1 MVKTQPSPLIR
12 SNISDE
18 LVGLLREQIVDGA
31 LPAGRRINEV
41 HLSAELGVS
50 RTPLREALSRLV
62 AEGALISVPRI
73 GFVVCPLA
81 REEVEQIYPIRA
93 ILDCEALRISGL
105 PTVGRLKRLEE
116 LNKQIVAAP
125 EAEDVISLDDA
136 WHLEL
141 IASCPNSLLINLI
154 KQFIRR
160 THRYEVAL
168 MRERHNVRV
177 AVDYHERIIAALRG
191 GDLAKACSALHQ
203 NIVSGQEPIIAW
215 LKSIRSTDK
224 RIPGKE
230 MC

>member
-1 MVKTQPSPLIR
+1 MKPSPSPVTR
-12 SNISDE
+12 RNISDE
-18 LVGLLREQIVDGA
+18 LVELLREQIVDGA

-41 HLSAELGVS
+41 HLSLELGVS

-73 GFVVCPLA
+73 GFVVCPLI

-93 ILDCEALRISGL
+93 ILDSEALRISGL
-105 PTVGRLKRLEE
+105 PTVARLKRLEE
-116 LNKQIVAAP
+116 INKQIVAAP

-168 MRERHNVRV
+168 MRERRNVRM
-177 AVDYHERIIAALRG
+177 AMDYHERIIASLRG
-191 GDLAKACSALHQ
+191 GDLEKACNALRQ

-215 LKSIRSTDK
+215 LNSTRSTDK
-224 RIPGKE
+224 RLPGKKTS
-230 MC
+230 